1 MISLNLRDELLLD
14 KLAGRI
20 EAEQKMKAADKQ
32 GLIDYIRSEVDK
44 YKPFDGMTDEEID
57 ALSEEDLYKVRCYMD
72 GAVAQMKKY
81 VYSCGFSDDDF
92 NECWNEV
99 VSHD

>member
-1 MISLNLRDELLLD
+1 MITLNLRDELFLEN
-14 KLAGRI
+14 LAERI
-20 EAEQKMKAADKQ
+20 EHEQALKAAGKE
-32 GLIDYIRSEVDK
+32 GLINYIRSEVDK

-81 VYSCGFSDDDF
+81 AYSCGFSDDDF

-99 VSHD
+99 FSC